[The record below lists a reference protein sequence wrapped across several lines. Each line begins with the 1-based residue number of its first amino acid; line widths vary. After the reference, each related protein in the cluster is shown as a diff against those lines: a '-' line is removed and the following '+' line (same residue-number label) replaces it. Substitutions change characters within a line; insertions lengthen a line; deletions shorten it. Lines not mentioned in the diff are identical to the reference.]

1 MMPFSHQP
9 PIAEHSKS
17 RVAPRSPQKC
27 RQGYLSGAPTNTM
40 STRRATALFLFMGV
54 AFGGAFP
61 AIKAGL
67 ADAPPLLFAAL
78 RYDLAAL
85 LLLAY
90 AAFVLGNWRP
100 RLRADWLAVLA
111 GGVLFIGSSGFLYL
125 GQQYTTA
132 GVSAIIYSLG
142 PILTVV
148 FAWVLLP
155 AERLSRRA
163 LIGVL
168 IGLVG
173 VALVV
178 RPTPEALFSDD
189 FRGRLLVLTAISG
202 VTLGSIGIRRSGS
215 HMPAATTT
223 GLSLALGG
231 AVLHVGSLLSGEPQ
245 AVFLTPT
252 FIGSYLYLAVVATT
266 MAFVAYFSLLD
277 RVGPHQAN
285 LVVYVV
291 PIVAT
296 IVGWVWLGESLPAVT
311 LAGFLVIFGGF
322 LVVKWTELS
331 RSVQSAWL
339 RARAN
344 RP

>member
-1 MMPFSHQP
+1 
-9 PIAEHSKS
+9 
-17 RVAPRSPQKC
+17 
-27 RQGYLSGAPTNTM
+27 
-40 STRRATALFLFMGV
+40 MGV

-90 AAFVLGNWRP
+90 AAFVLGDWRP
-100 RLRADWLAVLA
+100 RRRADWLAVFA
-111 GGVLFIGSSGFLYL
+111 GGVLFFGSSGFLYL

-148 FAWVLLP
+148 FAWALLP

-163 LIGVL
+163 LVGVL

-189 FRGRLLVLTAISG
+189 FRGKLLVLTAISG
-202 VTLGSIGIRRSGS
+202 VTLGSIGIRRSRS

-231 AVLHVGSLLSGEPQ
+231 AVLHVGSLLSGESQ
-245 AVFLTPT
+245 AVALTPT

-339 RARAN
+339 RARAH

>member
-1 MMPFSHQP
+1 
-9 PIAEHSKS
+9 
-17 RVAPRSPQKC
+17 
-27 RQGYLSGAPTNTM
+27 
-40 STRRATALFLFMGV
+40 MGV

-178 RPTPEALFSDD
+178 RPTPAVQRRLPGQAAGVDGHLGRHARVDRDSQEWVTYARSDNN
-189 FRGRLLVLTAISG
+189 GPLAG
-202 VTLGSIGIRRSGS
+202 AGRRSA
-215 HMPAATTT
+215 PRW
-223 GLSLALGG
+223 
-231 AVLHVGSLLSGEPQ
+231 EPP
-245 AVFLTPT
+245 V
-252 FIGSYLYLAVVATT
+252 
-266 MAFVAYFSLLD
+266 
-277 RVGPHQAN
+277 R
-285 LVVYVV
+285 
-291 PIVAT
+291 
-296 IVGWVWLGESLPAVT
+296 
-311 LAGFLVIFGGF
+311 
-322 LVVKWTELS
+322 
-331 RSVQSAWL
+331 
-339 RARAN
+339 
-344 RP
+344 